1 MVQVQTLLSC
11 VEQMTDTK
19 TENTIK
25 IQEVVRNTAAG
36 RFSYAIYKGKVARRA
51 FRRGRPHYD
60 LVASI
65 TLGNGDKPVTK
76 EVSVDSQLGRILLA

>member
-1 MVQVQTLLSC
+1 MSETVAAHEAKSS
-11 VEQMTDTK
+11 K
-19 TENTIK
+19 TGSTIK
-25 IQEVVRNTAAG
+25 IQEVSRNTAAG

-65 TLGNGDKPVTK
+65 TLGAGDKPLTR
-76 EVSVDSQLGRILLA
+76 EIHVDSQLGKLLA